1 MIDELFLNHLLDLV
15 EKTRDDED
23 ETFNYSVIC
32 LIVSPH
38 IKFWI
43 WSLYNI
49 RIKSNIKSLVKIYKL
64 SFNEQFMLAAMTQEE
79 EDFEDWNPNTV
90 LRVLGARIGSSKTFG
105 ENVIFMLN
113 RAGIIIKYCKIQLK
127 F

>member
-1 MIDELFLNHLLDLV
+1 
-15 EKTRDDED
+15 
-23 ETFNYSVIC
+23 
-32 LIVSPH
+32 
-38 IKFWI
+38 
-43 WSLYNI
+43 
-49 RIKSNIKSLVKIYKL
+49 
-64 SFNEQFMLAAMTQEE
+64 MLAAMTQEE